1 MSEPSTNE
9 QRARAESAEAA
20 LAAARAENERLRVEM
35 EQHMQV
41 AASRCSRLLDT
52 EAALEAAREAYEQ
65 LEEVITSTAVAL
77 GVDKVETNDPHC
89 LAHEIA
95 HQLAALRAD
104 LENKLA
110 AARAAPSPPPE
121 TEWTSTP
128 PTEPGWYWRRRQ
140 IRFPETSRQDDIYG
154 APYVVRV
161 YSKGGALWDDFG
173 EIPSDGDDFLQ
184 WWPVPIAPPRR
195 EP

>member
-1 MSEPSTNE
+1 MKTCTVTSNVGPPTEFQLPELGDPCSKCHERPSTKE
-9 QRARAESAEAA
+9 VMIMV
-20 LAAARAENERLRVEM
+20 ERPGG
-35 EQHMQV
+35 V
-41 AASRCSRLLDT
+41 AYLCD
-52 EAALEAAREAYEQ
+52 E
-65 LEEVITSTAVAL
+65 
-77 GVDKVETNDPHC
+77 C
-89 LAHEIA
+89 
-95 HQLAALRAD
+95 
-104 LENKLA
+104 
-110 AARAAPSPPPE
+110 AAPSPPPE
-121 TEWTSTP
+121 TKWTSTP

-140 IRFPETSRQDDIYG
+140 IRKLQDKFPDDIYG

>member
-1 MSEPSTNE
+1 MSDCKHCP
-9 QRARAESAEAA
+9 
-20 LAAARAENERLRVEM
+20 
-35 EQHMQV
+35 
-41 AASRCSRLLDT
+41 LDT
-52 EAALEAAREAYEQ
+52 Y
-65 LEEVITSTAVAL
+65 
-77 GVDKVETNDPHC
+77 GPGPTNYGRDVVLDIVP
-89 LAHEIA
+89 
-95 HQLAALRAD
+95 
-104 LENKLA
+104 
-110 AARAAPSPPPE
+110 APQ
-121 TEWTSTP
+121 WTTTP

-140 IRFPETSRQDDIYG
+140 IRKLQDKFPDDIYG